1 MARFK
6 KGISGNPEG
15 RMKGKPNKA
24 TAEMR
29 QRISDF
35 LSDKWGQIMDDF
47 KQLEPKERV
56 TLFER
61 LLQYCIPRMQS
72 TEIDLLERLTDEQ
85 IDQIILRLKEETNG
99 K

>member
-1 MARFK
+1 MTRFK
-6 KGISGNPEG
+6 KGFSGNPES